1 MTYTGDERRRTVL
14 LDAETKEMISEMHI
28 LMTDKDVGLCARVK
42 RLDLDMNGNGRP
54 GLKTQVGL
62 LWGFFTSI
70 LGFIGYWI
78 KTTIPN
84 H

>member
-42 RLDLDMNGNGRP
+42 RLDLDMN
-54 GLKTQVGL
+54 LSL
-62 LWGFFTSI
+62 I
-70 LGFIGYWI
+70 HI
-78 KTTIPN
+78 
-84 H
+84 